1 MGEILKNV
9 ELRGSTMGSLKEFKE
24 AIGFAAQH
32 KLLPVVHQ
40 TYPSLDKADEAI
52 TALKEGTQFG
62 KVVVAIATS
71 SQGTS
76 RL

>member
-1 MGEILKNV
+1 MGEILKNI
-9 ELRGSTMGSLKEFKE
+9 EIRGSTMGSFEELKD
-24 AIGFAAQH
+24 AIKFTAQH

-62 KVVVAIATS
+62 KVVVAIAGNNQS
-71 SQGTS
+71 TS